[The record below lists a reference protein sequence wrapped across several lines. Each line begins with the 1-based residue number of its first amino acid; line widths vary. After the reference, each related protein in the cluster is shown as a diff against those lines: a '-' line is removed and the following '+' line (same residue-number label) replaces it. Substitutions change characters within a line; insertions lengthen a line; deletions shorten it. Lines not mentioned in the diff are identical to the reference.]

1 VSQKLSEQKL
11 DQNPHWVNGDQ
22 GHKAKILWEMTQS
35 EGWKLLVNRDK
46 KSGGFVG
53 IETDR
58 SLVRVCSPDTN
69 APDFF
74 RGKLDAL
81 RGTQRWV
88 DREIESGINRE

>member
-1 VSQKLSEQKL
+1 MDQKPRWVDSEQ
-11 DQNPHWVNGDQ
+11 GRR
-22 GHKAKILWEMTQS
+22 ARILWEMAQS
-35 EGWKLLVNRDK
+35 DGWKLLVSRDRQG
-46 KSGGFVG
+46 GGFIG

-88 DREIESGINRE
+88 DREIEQGIHRE

>member
-1 VSQKLSEQKL
+1 MEHKV
-11 DQNPHWVNGDQ
+11 DQSPRWVDGEK
-22 GHKAKILWEMTQS
+22 GRRAKALWELLQTDGWKILT
-35 EGWKLLVNRDK
+35 NRDRQN
-46 KSGGFVG
+46 GGFVG